1 VNSKQRA
8 FAKRLRK
15 ELKKVAPIAP
25 TFYRLCYAPLSDEA
39 LLADMTGKAKILE
52 AARGEK
58 VSLEVQWPDGK
69 IAELGSRTVPGKPE
83 NN

>member
-15 ELKKVAPIAP
+15 ELKKVAP

-39 LLADMTGKAKILE
+39 LLADLKGKAEILE
-52 AARGEK
+52 SSRGSE
-58 VSLEVQWPDGK
+58 VMMEVQWPDGEITK
-69 IAELGSRTVPGKPE
+69 LGSPMVPGKPE

>member
-15 ELKKVAPIAP
+15 ELKKVAP
-25 TFYRLCYAPLSDEA
+25 TFCRLCYAPLSDEV
-39 LLADMTGKAKILE
+39 LLADLKSKAQILE
-52 AARGEK
+52 VSRGSE
-58 VSLEVQWPDGK
+58 VMMEVQWPDGE
-69 IAELGSRTVPGKPE
+69 ITELGSRMVPGKPE